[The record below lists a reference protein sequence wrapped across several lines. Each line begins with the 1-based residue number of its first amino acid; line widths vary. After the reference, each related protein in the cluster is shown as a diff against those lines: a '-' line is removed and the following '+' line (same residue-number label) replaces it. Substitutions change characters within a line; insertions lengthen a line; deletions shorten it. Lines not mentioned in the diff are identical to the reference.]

1 MRNDLSKF
9 IGENNQAWIGT
20 FSRTSQLEEWVG
32 CDVILVN
39 RYVIKDIYTQD
50 GEYISDHIWISVEQV
65 AGNEIMSSLKEGDKI
80 YFNGRV
86 STYYKASKDTT
97 ANLQK
102 DYCIVDIHNI
112 VPFEDGLINRNYL
125 EQTIIDLKLA
135 GYSTENIALLVGK
148 AKKFVYDILH
158 ENELLNKN
166 VAKVDDTL
174 RNTIINLDMLGY
186 SHKEISELSGMPLSE
201 VKEYFIK

>member
-20 FSRTSQLEEWVG
+20 FSRLSKHEEWISGDAVL
-32 CDVILVN
+32 IE
-39 RYVIKDIYTQD
+39 RYLIKHIYTKD
-50 GEYISDHIWISVEQV
+50 GEYITDHIWIGVEQ
-65 AGNEIMSSLKEGDKI
+65 ATGNKIMSSLKEGDKI
-80 YFNGRV
+80 YFEGRV
-86 STYYKASKDTT
+86 STYYKSSKGIST
-97 ANLQK
+97 NLQK
-102 DYCIVDIHNI
+102 DYCIVDVHNI
-112 VPFEDGLINRNYL
+112 IPFEEGLINHNAP

-135 GYSTENIALLVGK
+135 GYSTENIVSLVGK

-158 ENELLNKN
+158 EHELLNKN

-174 RNTIINLDMLGY
+174 HNTIINLDMLGY

-201 VKEYFIK
+201 LKEYFIK

>member
-1 MRNDLSKF
+1 MRNNLSKF

-20 FSRTSQLEEWVG
+20 FSRISQLEEWVG
-32 CDVILVN
+32 GDVILIN

-50 GEYISDHIWISVEQV
+50 GEYIADHIWIGVEQS

-80 YFNGRV
+80 YFDGRV
-86 STYYKASKDTT
+86 STYYKSSKGIST
-97 ANLQK
+97 NLQK
-102 DYCIVDIHNI
+102 DYCIVDVHNI
-112 VPFEDGLINRNYL
+112 IPFEEGLINHNDP
-125 EQTIIDLKLA
+125 EQTIINLKLA
-135 GYSTENIALLVGK
+135 GYSTENIVSLVGK

-158 ENELLNKN
+158 EHELLHKN

-186 SHKEISELSGMPLSE
+186 SCKEISELSGMPLSE
-201 VKEYFIK
+201 VKEYFIQ